1 MSRILVTGCSGF
13 LASHLLKLLQRDPK
27 NQIFGITE
35 VPGFITPDVEVFQ
48 VDIRRRDDIAQMM
61 EIIRPDITYHLAAV
75 ASVGYAWRNPELA
88 YEVNFMGSSNLL
100 EALQASAPDS
110 RLLLMSSA
118 EVYQPGCGEEPIR
131 ESGPTVCRNP
141 YALSKMAMEMLG
153 DLYWRAFA
161 MKAFKVRAF
170 NFTGPGQDT
179 KFVASDFANQVAR
192 IERGELPPVIRVG
205 NLEAIRDFS
214 DVRDIARYVQVIGA
228 RGEGGDVYNACSGRG
243 YSIRR
248 ILEILLALAH
258 KPIRIEV
265 DRDKFRPTDNP
276 VLVGDPE
283 LIRRRFDLGPEYAIE
298 QTLGDLLGYWR
309 EALR

>member
-13 LASHLLKLLQRDPK
+13 LASHLLKLLQRNPR

-35 VPGFITPDVEVFQ
+35 VPGFTTPDVEVFQ
-48 VDIRRRDDIAQMM
+48 VDIRRRDDIAQML
-61 EIIRPDITYHLAAV
+61 EVIRPDITYHLAAV
-75 ASVGYAWRNPELA
+75 ASVGFAWRNPEQT
-88 YEVNFMGSSNLL
+88 YEVNFLGSSNLL

-110 RLLLMSSA
+110 RLLLMSSS
-118 EVYQPGCGEEPIR
+118 EVYEHGGEEPISEGR
-131 ESGPTVCRNP
+131 PTVCRNP

-161 MKAFKVRAF
+161 MKVFKVRAF

-214 DVRDIARYVQVIGA
+214 DVRDIARYVLVIGGK
-228 RGEGGDVYNACSGRG
+228 GEGGEVYNACSGQA

-248 ILEILLALAH
+248 ILEILLSLSR
-258 KPIRIEV
+258 KPIRVEV
-265 DRDKFRPTDNP
+265 DKDKFRPVDNP
-276 VLVGDPE
+276 ALVGDPAR
-283 LIRRRFDLGPEYAIE
+283 IRRRFDLSPEYAIE

-309 EALR
+309 QELR